1 MKPAE
6 RAPREGK
13 PEEGTRRETGLPGA
27 PESDGQPAVP
37 FTDEKAPAD
46 GLETLRSIL
55 VDPERERV
63 ARLEAQVAELEVRTQ
78 DHDALVSAITPVLG
92 DVIRRKIRD
101 SREEMVEALYPI
113 LAQLIARAVAEAI
126 RDLARTIDT
135 RMRTSFSPQSIG
147 RRLRARMAGISES
160 ELVLRDAL
168 PFRVAELF
176 LIHRDSGLLLRHLSN
191 EPKTA
196 ADSDLISGMLTAIRD
211 FAQDA
216 FGRGQEGQL
225 DEIQYGTRRI
235 LIEASRHA
243 YLAVVVDGVE
253 PPGFRATL
261 RDQIIAFE
269 NEYSEAL
276 VKYDGDA
283 SRFTSADAGLAQLMA
298 ETRPTEIPSGH
309 ELTAG
314 QRRIA
319 VLLALLLI
327 ACLLAACLGS
337 ILTVRSA
344 LNRPV
349 PAVLIVVTAT
359 PGPTDVPVPTATLP
373 PAATAMLPLVAAP
386 AAIAPPTATS
396 TQGPVATRTLAPR
409 PTGAFTLAPKPVA
422 RVSAPSLNVRKG
434 PGLRFDVLETATL
447 GQTYTIVGRE
457 GSGGWLKIC
466 CTRNGEVGWLVA
478 ALVETQ
484 GPAWA
489 IPVVPGE

>member
-1 MKPAE
+1 MNAPE
-6 RAPREGK
+6 RAPDGVE
-13 PEEGTRRETGLPGA
+13 PEEATRRETGLPGVPEGAGRTGA
-27 PESDGQPAVP
+27 PL
-37 FTDEKAPAD
+37 TDEKALTD
-46 GLETLRSIL
+46 ELEALRSIL

-63 ARLEAQVAELEVRTQ
+63 ARLEVQVAELDVRTQ
-78 DHDALVSAITPVLG
+78 DRDVLIAAITPVLG

-101 SREEMVEALYPI
+101 SREEMIEALYPI
-113 LAQLIARAVAEAI
+113 LAQLIGRAVSEAI

-135 RMRTSFSPQSIG
+135 RMRMSFSPRSIG

-176 LIHRDSGLLLRHLSN
+176 LIQRDSGLLLRHLSN
-191 EPKTA
+191 GSETA

-243 YLAVVVDGVE
+243 YLAAVVDGVE

-261 RDQIIAFE
+261 RDRIIAFE

-276 VKYDGDA
+276 DKYDGDA
-283 SRFTSADAGLAQLMA
+283 SRFTSADALLAQLITGA
-298 ETRPTEIPSGH
+298 GWEVAPSGQ
-309 ELTAG
+309 EMTSG

-319 VLLALLLI
+319 VALVILLI
-327 ACLLAACLGS
+327 ACLLAACVGS

-344 LNRPV
+344 LNRPA
-349 PAVLIVVTAT
+349 PAVFIVVTAT
-359 PGPTDVPVPTATLP
+359 PGPTDVPSLTAIL
-373 PAATAMLPLVAAP
+373 
-386 AAIAPPTATS
+386 PPTATALPPPTAMPTAIATS
-396 TQGPVATRTLAPR
+396 TATPMSRPTATRTPIPR
-409 PTGAFTLAPKPVA
+409 PTGTSTLAPNPTA
-422 RVSAPSLNVRKG
+422 RVSAAGVNVRKG
-434 PGLRFDVLETATL
+434 PGLRFAVLETATL
-447 GQTYTIVGRE
+447 GQTYTIVGRDA
-457 GSGGWLKIC
+457 SGGWLKVC
-466 CTRNGEVGWLVA
+466 CTRNGEVGWLVT

-484 GPAWA
+484 GTAWSA
-489 IPVVPGE
+489 PVVPGE